1 MSKKM
6 FLLIAAAISLL
17 FVSVLW
23 QAAEANI
30 YALVEKTTANIIGRP
45 FNQTPTRDAA
55 GIPMQIYST
64 GETHYNPLFIAS
76 EAQEANL
83 QRRLGGSPE
92 RFILLTDWLLDNVT
106 VMDSIAL
113 MQYTFPYPK
122 YKQEVPWSSALTQ
135 AFSMNALAMRAGME
149 RNLETLAIA
158 EKMLHSLRPGYAG
171 LSHAIADSII
181 WFMEYPAQTPYY
193 ALSGMMNTLLE
204 LHAYHDLTRDPL
216 ALDLFNAGF
225 NALLLKLPE
234 FDYHGY
240 SYYDLSGNK
249 AGRGYHQRHIKL
261 LNKLMDVK
269 RDSTLLHYRN
279 RWQRADSY
287 PVVWQ
292 MLFNPR
298 PKRVAAFSLSFLA
311 LTALLYLLLVWTQRS
326 GKSDP
331 EHS

>member
-1 MSKKM
+1 MPKRL
-6 FLLIAAAISLL
+6 FILIAAAISLL

-30 YALVEKTTANIIGRP
+30 YNLVEKVAANVFGRP
-45 FNQTPTRDAA
+45 FNQTSTRDAA
-55 GIPMQIYST
+55 GIPMQTYNT

-83 QRRLGGSPE
+83 QRRLGGSPD
-92 RFILLTDWLLDNVT
+92 RFILLTDWLLENVT

-122 YKQEVPWSSALTQ
+122 YNLEAPWSSALTQ
-135 AFSMNALAMRAGME
+135 AFCMNALIARAGMD

-158 EKMLHSLRPGYAG
+158 EKMLNSLRPGYAG
-171 LSHAIADSII
+171 LSYAITDSII
-181 WFMEYPAQTPYY
+181 WFMEYPAETPHY

-216 ALDLFNAGF
+216 ALELFNAGF
-225 NALLLKLPE
+225 YALLLKLPE

-240 SYYDLSGNK
+240 SYYDLNGNK

-261 LNKLMDVK
+261 LSKLMDI
-269 RDSTLLHYRN
+269 RQDSILLYYRN

-292 MLFNPR
+292 MIYNPR
-298 PKRVAAFSLSFLA
+298 PKRIAAFTLSFLA

-326 GKSDP
+326 EKSDP